1 MLGNKIRV
9 FLVILIGLISIFT
22 IQTLIE
28 IAILYFNPSISAA
41 YYTPIVTNF
50 FIYIIPVII
59 SLVSY
64 LKFRITNNRKF

>member
-9 FLVILIGLISIFT
+9 FLVILIGLIAIFT
-22 IQTLIE
+22 IKTLIE
-28 IAILYFNPSISAA
+28 TAILYFNPSISAA